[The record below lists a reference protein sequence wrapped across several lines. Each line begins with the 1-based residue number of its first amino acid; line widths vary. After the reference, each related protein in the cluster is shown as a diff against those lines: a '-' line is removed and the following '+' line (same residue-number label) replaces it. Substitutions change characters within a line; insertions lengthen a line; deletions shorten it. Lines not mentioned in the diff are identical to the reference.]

1 MRLFYY
7 KAKQGNFGDDLNGWL
22 WEALLPGFWSDES
35 DVVFL
40 GIGTIIGL
48 TLPPAR
54 KVVVFS
60 SGAGYAAMSGADRS
74 NWTFAAVR
82 GPLTAEVLKLPRE
95 AAVADGALLL
105 ATLPQFA
112 PLSESER
119 HGVIF
124 IPHHHVLNDANW
136 GKAASMAGV
145 ELVDP
150 RGDCVEVIQRIRS
163 AKLVLADSMHAA
175 IIADTLRVPWIP
187 LFSSRNSNTFKWLD
201 WSLALGVLYQPV
213 KLPIPSTNGA
223 FRSVTQFLH
232 HEDFI
237 VTPPDRARAVAHFE
251 RTAARIVTPDSERT
265 RYRIK
270 KVLNFVPRTLDASGL
285 TTAVDRR
292 KTEETARVFAELS
305 RRNGY
310 LSEPAALANKV
321 EELQSRLEKLKH
333 FA

>member
-48 TLPPAR
+48 KLPPAR

-60 SGAGYAAMSGADRS
+60 SGAGYAAMSGTDRCD
-74 NWTFAAVR
+74 WTFAAVR

-105 ATLPQFA
+105 ATLEQFA
-112 PLSESER
+112 PLPEAER
-119 HGVIF
+119 RGVIF
-124 IPHHHVLNDANW
+124 VPHHHVLGDQNW
-136 GKAASMAGV
+136 AKAAAMAGV

-150 RGDCVEVIQRIRS
+150 RGECVDVIQRIRS
-163 AKLVLADSMHAA
+163 SRLVLADSMHAA

-187 LFSSRNSNTFKWLD
+187 LYSSSNSNTFKWLD
-201 WSLALGVLYQPV
+201 WSLALGVPYEPV
-213 KLPIPSTNGA
+213 QLPSPSSTSSFHSA
-223 FRSVTQFLH
+223 SQFLY
-232 HEDFI
+232 HEEFI
-237 VTPPDRARAVAHFE
+237 ITPPDRERAVAHFQ
-251 RTAARIVTPDSERT
+251 RTSARVVTPESERT

-270 KVLNFVPRTLDASGL
+270 KVLNLVPRTLDASGL
-285 TTAVDRR
+285 MAGVDRR
-292 KTEETARVFAELS
+292 KTERTASVLATLAARD
-305 RRNGY
+305 GY
-310 LSEPAALANKV
+310 LSAPASLERKV
-321 EELQSRLEKLKH
+321 GELQNRLEQLKH